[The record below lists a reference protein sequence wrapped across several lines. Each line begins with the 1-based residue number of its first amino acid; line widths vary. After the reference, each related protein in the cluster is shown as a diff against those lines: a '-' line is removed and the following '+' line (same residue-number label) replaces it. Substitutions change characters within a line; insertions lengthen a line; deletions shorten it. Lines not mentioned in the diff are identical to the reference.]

1 MQNFYIYK
9 ETSKGNQLNGKQVT
23 VNNIFQA
30 VLNGEGNLT
39 NDSSFLSSSF
49 ISRQEAVTHVK
60 IRTGLNVRLR

>member
-9 ETSKGNQLNGKQVT
+9 ETSKGNQLNDKQVT

-30 VLNGEGNLT
+30 VLKGEGHLT

-49 ISRQEAVTHVK
+49 ISRQEAGTHVK